1 MAGAKRVG
9 TRAHSID
16 RARLSFN
23 AGKPRLGRV
32 HRACRHEFIAS
43 DGAPQMTAISLPA
56 HSRAWA
62 HTAIGCVTACIER
75 CASGSVFRQLQ

>member
-43 DGAPQMTAISLPA
+43 DGAPCDSATSSL
-56 HSRAWA
+56 
-62 HTAIGCVTACIER
+62 
-75 CASGSVFRQLQ
+75 